1 MNVRLRKWARPDL
14 MSAVGLLAGV
24 GLVLFGQTLE
34 GGAVQSLFQLTAAVI
49 VLGGTLGAVLLSFP
63 AREVRR
69 AVRAL
74 AHVFI
79 IDSDSEGR
87 RVAAIVKYAAD
98 ARKDGL
104 LAIEDE
110 VELESDAFLKKGL
123 RLAVDGTSAHE
134 LREILEIDDVSRQE
148 RDELPARVFES
159 AGAYAPTFGILGAV
173 LGLIQVMKNLA
184 DPSKLGPGIAVAFVA
199 TVYGIGA
206 ANLIFLPIA
215 TKLRARARDAARRRD
230 LTIEGVLGIREGLSP
245 RLIELK
251 LGGFMAHDTL
261 SDRRRG
267 TGDRRVVA
275 DRREQRDRRAGAHL
289 RQLKAS

>member
-1 MNVRLRKWARPDL
+1 MKLRLRKWARPDL
-14 MSAVGLLAGV
+14 MSAVGLLAGI
-24 GLVLFGQTLE
+24 GLVLYGQTLE
-34 GGAVQSLFQLTAAVI
+34 GGAVQSLFQLTAAII

-74 AHVFI
+74 AHVFLI
-79 IDSDSEGR
+79 DTDSDMR
-87 RVAAIVKYAAD
+87 RVAAIVKYATD
-98 ARKDGL
+98 ARKNGL
-104 LAIEDE
+104 MAIEDD
-110 VELESDAFLKKGL
+110 VELETDAFLKKGL
-123 RLAVDGTSAHE
+123 RLAVDGTSPQE
-134 LREILEIDDVSRQE
+134 LREILEIDDVTRQE
-148 RDELPARVFES
+148 SDELPARVFES

-173 LGLIQVMKNLA
+173 LGLIHVMKNLA

-206 ANLIFLPIA
+206 ANLIFLPMA
-215 TKLRARARDAARRRD
+215 TKLRARARDAARCRD
-230 LTIEGVLGIREGLSP
+230 LTIEGVLGIRDGLNP

-251 LGGFMAHDTL
+251 LGGFLTHDAS

-267 TGDRRVVA
+267 TGDRRAGA
-275 DRREQRDRRAGAHL
+275 DRRGRRDRRGEPHL